1 MIWHK
6 VVWIEVDW
14 YNEYEIKDYEN
25 DFRFNVSPNSTDDT
39 TAHVWKDGVTDILRF
54 VFVIQSTNNE

>member
-1 MIWHK
+1 MRKCFRSFGIKSIGIEVIWHK

-39 TAHVWKDGVTDILRF
+39 TAHV
-54 VFVIQSTNNE
+54 